1 MPVSPLMPGLSSAT
15 ASFEPEL
22 ATPPRVRAFIAAAL
36 AGWGLAHLADDVHLV
51 ATELATNVILHART
65 EFVVTVRRVADGL
78 RLEVRDTGPGRVEIP
93 AIRPAVEAL
102 DGFNAVDDLD
112 LLEAALLGESMGG
125 RGLRLVAEIVDAWGV
140 LEQDD
145 QKTVWAEFR
154 TGRADSPS
162 APARDEL
169 YAAGTRRRP
178 VRVVA
183 VPVRLALESEANL
196 EDVHRELEVLT
207 APGSER
213 GADLSEVLVSDVLR
227 LLEITSPYRQSVRN
241 AARDALSE
249 GKRLVDAGLFLPSDA
264 PAYLWQLAKAMEEV
278 AEQARAGN
286 LLSPPPRE
294 EVMAF
299 RQWVATEI
307 EHQVRGAIPNPC
319 PFPVVPGDEARTDSG
334 RPAEPTTIDHEERL
348 HCLQEALI
356 ALSSATTARE
366 IAEIAIGAAA
376 SGLTAVN
383 GSVALLQPDGLTVE
397 IVAAVGYP
405 ESVRSHWGAFPVS
418 GDLPASE
425 AIRIRKP
432 ILLPSTEDLEERYPV
447 FRDTPVVGSEAVAVV
462 PLLAGPTLPL
472 GALALGFAGRR
483 SLEEDLDFLLALASA
498 AAAALRRVS
507 DAADAAAYAER
518 SAFLRRIEAQVGGGA
533 SRLEV
538 AERFSA
544 AAIPMLGDWVGMY
557 LLGADGRH
565 VPAGVAHA
573 DREKQDLARM
583 VQERWPPKPESSAV
597 AATFRTGEDF
607 VFQVVPDE
615 ALAQSA
621 EDEEHLAAL
630 RQLGIGAGM
639 VLPVWE
645 GDEVIAVTSFANE
658 PGRHVTEGDRQLAVS
673 ALALVSAAMAP
684 LPKP

>member
-1 MPVSPLMPGLSSAT
+1 MPISPLMPGLVAT
-15 ASFEPEL
+15 ARFEPEL
-22 ATPPRVRAFIAAAL
+22 ATPPRVRAFIAATL
-36 AGWGLAHLADDVHLV
+36 ADWGLAHLSHDVQLV

-65 EFVVTVRRVADGL
+65 EFSATVRRVADGL
-78 RLEVRDTGPGRVEIP
+78 RLEVCDTGPGRVEIP
-93 AIRPAVEAL
+93 ATRPAVEAL

-125 RGLRLVAEIVDAWGV
+125 RGLRLVADVVDAWGV
-140 LEQDD
+140 VEEDG

-162 APARDEL
+162 A
-169 YAAGTRRRP
+169 AGPGDTSIAGVRKRP

-183 VPVRLALESEANL
+183 VPVRLALESEANI
-196 EDVHRELEVLT
+196 EDVQRELEVLT

-213 GADLSEVLVSDVLR
+213 GSDLSEILVSDVLR
-227 LLEITSPYRQSVRN
+227 LLEATSSYRQSVRD

-249 GKRLVDAGLFLPSDA
+249 GKRLVDAGLFLPPDA

-278 AEQARAGN
+278 AENARAGN
-286 LLSPPPRE
+286 LLSPPPRD

-299 RQWVATEI
+299 RQWLANEI
-307 EHQVRGAIPNPC
+307 EHQVRGAIPDPC
-319 PFPVVPGDEARTDSG
+319 PFPIVPGDEPRAHSG
-334 RPAEPTTIDHEERL
+334 PPPEPTTVDHEERL

-356 ALSSATTARE
+356 ALSSATTAGE
-366 IAEIAIGAAA
+366 VAEIAIGAAA

-405 ESVRSHWGAFPVS
+405 ESVRSHWAAFPVS

-432 ILLPSTEDLEERYPV
+432 ILLPSSEELGARYPV
-447 FRDTPVVGSEAVAVV
+447 FRSTPVVGSEAVAVV
-462 PLLAGPTLPL
+462 PLIAGPTLPL

-483 SLEEDLDFLLALASA
+483 SLEDDLDFLLALASA
-498 AAAALRRVS
+498 AAAALKRVG
-507 DAADAAAYAER
+507 DAADAEIHAER
-518 SAFLRRIEAQVGGGA
+518 SAFLRRVEAQVGGA
-533 SRLEV
+533 ENRLDV
-538 AERFSA
+538 AARFSS

-557 LLGADGRH
+557 LLGAEGDYLA
-565 VPAGVAHA
+565 AGVAHA
-573 DREKQDLARM
+573 NREKQDLARM
-583 VQERWPPKPESSAV
+583 VQERWPPKPESSAIG
-597 AATFRTGEDF
+597 AAFQTGEEF

-639 VLPVWE
+639 ILPVWE
-645 GDEVIAVTSFANE
+645 DDEVIAVASFANE
-658 PGRHVTEGDRQLAVS
+658 PGRHVTEADRHLAVS
-673 ALALVSAAMAP
+673 ALALVAAAMTP